1 MSSFDGRLRLPG
13 QAKLP
18 LAVEVDI
25 SQERM
30 RLIAGEETVAD
41 WPLEG
46 LEVIAESDGFHITV
60 DDEKAVLSV
69 TESTRFA
76 KELGLN
82 PQPPKKVAAKTAPR
96 GAHTDPPAAADVDH
110 FAEVRG
116 RIDEIATALTTDS
129 IPPAEAFA
137 RWHGLLKEINLAH
150 GQGSMPTD
158 VFYEF
163 NTRLLDLIPAAT
175 ATDL

>member
-46 LEVIAESDGFHITV
+46 LEVVLESDGFHITV

-76 KELGLN
+76 KELGLA
-82 PQPPKKVAAKTAPR
+82 PQPGKRAAKTAQR
-96 GAHTDPPAAADVDH
+96 GAHTELPAAADVDPFRDIRH
-110 FAEVRG
+110 

-129 IPPAEAFA
+129 ISPADAFA
-137 RWHGLLKEINLAH
+137 RWMGLLKEINQLH
-150 GQGSMPTD
+150 RRGSMPPE
-158 VFYEF
+158 VFFEL
-163 NTRLLDLIPAAT
+163 NTRLLGLIPAAT
-175 ATDL
+175 ETDN